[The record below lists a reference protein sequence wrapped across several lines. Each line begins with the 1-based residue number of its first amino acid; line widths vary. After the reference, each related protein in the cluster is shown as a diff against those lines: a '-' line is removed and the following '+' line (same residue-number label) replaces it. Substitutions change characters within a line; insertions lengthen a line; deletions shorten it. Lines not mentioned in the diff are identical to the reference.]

1 MKHVE
6 FERIIESSKEYRRY
20 KTRGLLVLFG
30 ATLFSAVAF
39 FAMVGISISTL
50 YATATSLKEKASS
63 SSDQFQDIRYTIVD
77 GREEKEYLSEEEIAA
92 QDKRIEDEKKRIEE
106 EKKKEEEAK
115 KKAEEKKAYVP
126 PAGPK
131 VVYLTF
137 DDGPGPDTGGLLD
150 VLKKYGVKA
159 TFFVTCNRAGNRQFI
174 KRAYD
179 EGHTIGLHSCTHD
192 YAKIYTSEE
201 AYFKDLE
208 DVSNLV
214 KDLTGVESKLIRF
227 PGGSSNT
234 VSKTYNKGV
243 MSRLTKAVQEKGY
256 AYFDWNVS
264 SGDAGGANTSGMV
277 YNNITKSLRGDY
289 SVVLQH
295 DIKGFSVDAVENVI
309 KFGKQYGFEFR
320 ALDINSPTAHHRVNN

>member
-20 KTRGLLVLFG
+20 KIRGLLVLFG

-50 YATATSLKEKASS
+50 YATATSLKEKANS
-63 SSDQFQDIRYTIVD
+63 SSDQFQDIRYTLVD
-77 GREEKEYLSEEEIAA
+77 GKEEKEYLSEEEIAA

-115 KKAEEKKAYVP
+115 KKSDEKKAYVP

-137 DDGPGPDTGGLLD
+137 DDGPGPDTGRLLD

-234 VSKTYNKGV
+234 VSKTYNKGI